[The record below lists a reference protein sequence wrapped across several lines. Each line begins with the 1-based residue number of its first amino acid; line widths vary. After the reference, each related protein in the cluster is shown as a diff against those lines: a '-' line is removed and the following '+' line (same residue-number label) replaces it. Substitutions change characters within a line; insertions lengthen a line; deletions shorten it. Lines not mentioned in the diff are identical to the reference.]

1 MEIRHVIGASGND
14 SAYLLIGGNRLTD
27 SGGTVGFVDVV
38 KASGGSTTINTRLL
52 GTNESNVESCSDPA
66 TNCDLEF
73 RNGDGDVI
81 AKSLAELS
89 GAAGATGA
97 SGLARPLAPQRY
109 RLAVTNGTFIVRNS
123 GAVDPV
129 KVAAESDLVLESP
142 TFHDDV
148 EVFTTADSDVITDG
162 EGETESL
169 GALRENGLERTAVT
183 KGDRVVLGFES
194 TGIWGALSYFAE
206 RRSTGAIEPGTQIDH
221 RVLSD
226 LLEAEEGVSLRIRQ
240 TNPGRNERGAE
251 FDLANADP
259 KDVTLYLAE
268 GETLERGESD
278 RAPGRFYL
286 AIDTSDGARSPTT
299 PNRATSSRSSSLWR
313 GPTASGTRSV
323 TAKSRRRRSNR
334 SRRRTTGCRSS
345 IRTTRAPTV
354 G

>member
-1 MEIRHVIGASGND
+1 
-14 SAYLLIGGNRLTD
+14 
-27 SGGTVGFVDVV
+27 
-38 KASGGSTTINTRLL
+38 
-52 GTNESNVESCSDPA
+52 
-66 TNCDLEF
+66 
-73 RNGDGDVI
+73 VI

-97 SGLARPLAPQRY
+97 SGPHAPAPQRY
-109 RLAVTNGTFIVRNS
+109 RLAVTNGTFIVRTP

-169 GALRENGLERTAVT
+169 GALRENGLDRTAVT

-206 RRSTGAIEPGTQIDH
+206 RSSDRGDRARDPDRSPSPLRPPRGRGGRLAANPADEPRTK
-221 RVLSD
+221 R
-226 LLEAEEGVSLRIRQ
+226 A
-240 TNPGRNERGAE
+240 GAE

-268 GETLERGESD
+268 GE
-278 RAPGRFYL
+278 
-286 AIDTSDGARSPTT
+286 
-299 PNRATSSRSSSLWR
+299 
-313 GPTASGTRSV
+313 
-323 TAKSRRRRSNR
+323 RRSNAGR
-334 SRRRTTGCRSS
+334 AIGRPVGSTSR
-345 IRTTRAPTV
+345 
-354 G
+354 